1 VAEKYGLYEHIRFN
15 TEVEEARWDA
25 VANKWITKV
34 KLVGGKEA
42 EYNDNYTLS
51 SDFFVSGV
59 GQLNLPKMPNIPGL
73 DSFKGKKMHSARWD
87 RSYNL
92 RGKKIAVI
100 GNGATAAQF
109 IPELVKVAGHVT
121 VFQRS
126 PNWVINRDDAPLSET
141 KRAMYKYVPFAR
153 TRLRAGMMDFR
164 EYFYEAMVDDDG
176 PLAAMLRDMHHAKL
190 EKDIS
195 DPELRKKLTP
205 TYPIGCK
212 RVIISDN
219 FFPALNA
226 ANCTVVTDAITEITE
241 SGVATEGQVYEAD
254 LLVLA
259 TGFRTVEFM

>member
-1 VAEKYGLYEHIRFN
+1 MAQKYGLYEHIRFN

-25 VANKWITKV
+25 TVSKWITKV

-51 SDFFVSGV
+51 SDFFVSSV
-59 GQLNLPKMPNIPGL
+59 GQLNLPKMPDIPGL

-100 GNGATAAQF
+100 GNGATAAQI
-109 IPELVKVAGHVT
+109 IPELVKVAEHVT

-126 PNWVINRDDAPLSET
+126 ANWVIDRDDAPISEA
-141 KRAMYKYVPFAR
+141 KQAMYKYLPFAR

-164 EYFYEAMVDDDG
+164 EYFYDAIASDES
-176 PLAAMLRDMHHAKL
+176 PLATMLKDNHHAKI
-190 EKDIS
+190 ERDIS

-205 TYPIGCK
+205 DYPVGCK
-212 RVIISDN
+212 RVLISDN

-226 ANCTVVTDAITEITE
+226 ANCTVVTDKIKEIT
-241 SGVATEGQVYEAD
+241 GNGIATEAQVCCTRPD
-254 LLVLA
+254 C
-259 TGFRTVEFM
+259 